1 MEIII
6 EQLQQRLTTLEAKMV
21 RQERALRKLKRDMI
35 PEDQRKP
42 RKPSGFAKPTYLSP
56 VLCKFLEVSE
66 DTELPRTEVTKRL
79 LHYVKTNELQNEQN
93 HRIIDCD
100 AKLQELLQPSEGES
114 VTYFNI
120 QRLLKVHYNKP
131 GSTTDPTNANANA
144 TVNVSPVAAEV
155 TPPAAAVAKKP
166 RAKKTKA

>member
-1 MEIII
+1 MI
-6 EQLQQRLTTLEAKMV
+6 

-56 VLCKFLEVSE
+56 VLCNFLEVSE

-79 LHYVKTNELQNEQN
+79 LNYVKTNELQNEQN
-93 HRIIDCD
+93 HRIINCD
-100 AKLQELLQPSEGES
+100 AKLKELLQPSEGEP

-131 GSTTDPTNANANA
+131 GNTAESVST
-144 TVNVSPVAAEV
+144 VASGNG
-155 TPPAAAVAKKP
+155 TPPTVAKKP
-166 RAKKTKA
+166 RAKKTTTKA